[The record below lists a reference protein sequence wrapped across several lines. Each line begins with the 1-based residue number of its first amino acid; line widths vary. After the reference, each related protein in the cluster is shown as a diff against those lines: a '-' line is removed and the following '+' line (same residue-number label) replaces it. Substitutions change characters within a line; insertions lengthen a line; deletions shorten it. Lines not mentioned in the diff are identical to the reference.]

1 MKKTNYKILLFNN
14 SKGSMREILLS
25 KSFIFIPISI
35 FFIFN
40 FLLFHF
46 FSDSYVS
53 WRSGNEIQNHK
64 ENNKLLVQNIQIAEN
79 KIANIEEKINTIVE
93 YDNEMRDMLKMPR
106 IHEDVRAL
114 GTGGPNEI
122 SDEQSIEILEYL
134 LPDEESVNL
143 RDYFQRLDFI
153 ERSTNLEILSF
164 MEMSSNSTKNKVKLR
179 HLPAIHPVD
188 LSEAKLVSKFGYRRD
203 PFSRKYKKHE
213 GHDFSAKRGTSVIAT
228 ADGLVVSSKYNGT
241 FGNYVEISHGN
252 GYKTVYGHLNKRNV
266 SRGTYV
272 VRGQKIGEVGN
283 TGRSTAPHL
292 HYEVKHHKKRLDPS
306 AFYFDGM

>member
-1 MKKTNYKILLFNN
+1 MKKSNYKILLFNN
-14 SKGSMREILLS
+14 SKGSMREIFLS
-25 KSFIFIPISI
+25 KSFMLIPISA
-35 FFIFN
+35 FLVFN

-53 WRSGNEIQNHK
+53 WRGNKEIQNHK
-64 ENNKLLVQNIQIAEN
+64 DNNKLLVQNIQIAEDRIN
-79 KIANIEEKINTIVE
+79 NIEEKINTIVE
-93 YDNEMRDMLKMPR
+93 YDNEMRDMLNMPR
-106 IHEDVRAL
+106 IHEDVREL
-114 GTGGPNEI
+114 GIGGPDGM
-122 SDEQSIEILEYL
+122 SEQQAIEVLEYL

-143 RDYFQRLDFI
+143 QEYFQKLDFI

-164 MEMSSNSTKNKVKLR
+164 MEMSSNSTKNKTKLR
-179 HLPAIHPVD
+179 HIPAIHPVD
-188 LSEAKLVSKFGYRRD
+188 LSKAKLASKFGYRRD
-203 PFSRKYKKHE
+203 PFSKRYKKHE
-213 GHDFSAKRGTSVIAT
+213 GHDFSAKKGTPVIAT
-228 ADGLVVSSKYNGT
+228 ADGLVVSSRYNGT
-241 FGNYVEISHGN
+241 FGNYIEISHGN

-306 AFYFDGM
+306 SFYFDGI